1 MSDDVARL
9 SAAAALL
16 GHAFADSG
24 HLQRALTHAS
34 WCGAQASARERLRDA
49 NERVEFLG
57 DALLGAA
64 LCLLLVRRLPDASEG
79 ELSRRKAQ
87 LASRTTLA
95 RLMDR
100 LALAEHCRIG
110 AQMQQPWPDSV
121 KANLM
126 ESALAA
132 IFLDAGWDACVAA
145 VERWYGD
152 QVVDDDGGDDPKTRL
167 QEWALGRFGQL
178 PIYTCQR
185 SGGSDHE
192 PEFSASVS
200 IGERIALGD
209 GRSRRKAE
217 AAAAAAMLVQIDPG
231 PPPAQSTT
239 PT

>member
-1 MSDDVARL
+1 MSDDAARL
-9 SAAAALL
+9 VAAGAAL
-16 GHAFADSG
+16 GHAFADSS

-34 WCGAQASARERLRDA
+34 WCGAQASNRDRLRDA
-49 NERVEFLG
+49 NERIEFLG

-79 ELSRRKAQ
+79 DLSRKKAQ
-87 LASRTTLA
+87 LASRATLA

-100 LALAEHCRIG
+100 LAIAEHCRIG
-110 AQMQQPWPDSV
+110 AQMQIPWPDSV

-152 QVVDDDGGDDPKTRL
+152 QLVDDDGGDDPKTAL
-167 QEWALGRFGQL
+167 QEWALEEIGSL
-178 PIYTCQR
+178 PTYASQR

-192 PEFSASVS
+192 PEFSATVT
-200 IGERIALGD
+200 IADRVAHGH

-217 AAAAAAMLVQIDPG
+217 AAAAAAMLTQLN
-231 PPPAQSTT
+231 PPPDPPISTS
-239 PT
+239 PG